1 MTDLSSTTIDVAG
14 ELEILG
20 TDPGPGVSGF
30 RLVEFTGWDDAPPAD
45 GEALKKLLNH
55 GLFPSPVFRDARLIL
70 ASGWA
75 LAADET
81 EMWQMQNA
89 MTGVLGDGAEGV
101 LTVDQYGVS
110 TWATVQ
116 VWGDA
121 QFRRQGSSLRALWVL
136 NLRAT
141 DMRKYGAAVSEGPG
155 ASLTV
160 GHAGNFP
167 AIPTVTV
174 TGPQSAPYTVASQ
187 GHSVTVTQ
195 ALGSGEE
202 HLIDMETG
210 WVYLDGDLQTGATSA
225 LDVFTIP
232 KGDPVAVTGPASMV
246 VELADTYI

>member
-1 MTDLSSTTIDVAG
+1 MTATVIDVAG

-20 TDPGPGVSGF
+20 TDPGVGVSGF
-30 RLVEFTGWDDAPPAD
+30 RLVEFSGWDDAPPVE
-45 GEALKKLLNH
+45 GESLKRRLAH
-55 GLFPSPVFRDARLIL
+55 GQHPSPVYRDARLVL

-75 LAADET
+75 QAQDEA
-81 EMWQMQNA
+81 EFWQMQNTL
-89 MTGVLGDGAEGV
+89 TGVLGDGAEGV
-101 LTVDQYGVS
+101 LTVDQYGVT

-155 ASLTV
+155 ASLSV

-167 AIPTVTV
+167 AVPTVTV
-174 TGPQSAPYTVASQ
+174 TGPQTAPYTVASQ
-187 GHSVTVTQ
+187 GRSVTVTQ
-195 ALGSGEE
+195 ALDTDEE
-202 HLIDMETG
+202 HTIDMATG
-210 WVYLDGDLQTGATSA
+210 WVYLDGVLQTGVTSA

-232 KGDPVAVTGPASMV
+232 KGDAVTVTGPSSMV
-246 VELADTYI
+246 VDLFDTYI